1 VSQYRMVRAGRRLI
15 THPHH
20 INLHVHDG
28 DMNIMYSSLL
38 IIFYFP
44 LGLGMVSDGDLA
56 LVIAEWD
63 NYLDR
68 ET

>member
-1 VSQYRMVRAGRRLI
+1 
-15 THPHH
+15 
-20 INLHVHDG
+20 
-28 DMNIMYSSLL
+28 MNIMYSSLL

-44 LGLGMVSDGDLA
+44 LGLGMVSDGELA

>member
-1 VSQYRMVRAGRRLI
+1 M
-15 THPHH
+15 T
-20 INLHVHDG
+20 
-28 DMNIMYSSLL
+28 DMIEYGMYSSLL
-38 IIFYFP
+38 IISSTSHHRP
-44 LGLGMVSDGDLA
+44 SSDLGLGMVSDGDGELE